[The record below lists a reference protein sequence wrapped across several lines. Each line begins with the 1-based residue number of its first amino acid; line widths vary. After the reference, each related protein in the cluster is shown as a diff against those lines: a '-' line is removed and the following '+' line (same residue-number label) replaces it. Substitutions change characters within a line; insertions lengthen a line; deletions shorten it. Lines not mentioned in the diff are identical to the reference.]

1 MTQIQLSDAQAVI
14 LSTACA
20 REDGAIF
27 PVTASLKGGAV
38 GNVCKSLLK
47 QGLIEEIAATDL
59 NTVWRHDEERGPITL
74 RATPLAYSTLGIT
87 DEQDETPPAET
98 PPAPVQRRKGTKQET
113 LIEMLRA
120 EGGATIDEIVEAT
133 GCARRH
139 VRRAQEEAGP
149 DDHLREGRGARPSLL
164 PAARLTRHTTTVT
177 MPPSRMGQRHFIVPR
192 APGSPRTAAAGRR
205 TARCSPP

>member
-20 REDGAIF
+20 REDGAVF

-87 DEQDETPPAET
+87 DQQDETPVEMPTAPA
-98 PPAPVQRRKGTKQET
+98 QRRKGTKQET

-120 EGGATIDEIVEAT
+120 EGGATIDEIVAQT
-133 GCARRH
+133 GWQSH
-139 VRRAQEEAGP
+139 TVRGAMSGALKKKLGLEVTSEKV
-149 DDHLREGRGARPSLL
+149 EGRGRVYRL
-164 PAARLTRHTTTVT
+164 PAA
-177 MPPSRMGQRHFIVPR
+177 
-192 APGSPRTAAAGRR
+192 
-205 TARCSPP
+205 

>member
-47 QGLIEEIAATDL
+47 QGLIEEIAAMDL

-87 DEQDETPPAET
+87 DEQDEASPAET
-98 PPAPVQRRKGTKQET
+98 PTAPVQRRKGTKQET

-120 EGGATIDEIVEAT
+120 DGGATIDEIVEAT
-133 GCARRH
+133 GWQPHYADARI
-139 VRRAQEEAGP
+139 
-149 DDHLREGRGARPSLL
+149 
-164 PAARLTRHTTTVT
+164 
-177 MPPSRMGQRHFIVPR
+177 MPM
-192 APGSPRTAAAGRR
+192 
-205 TARCSPP
+205 

>member
-14 LSTACA
+14 LSAACA
-20 REDGAIF
+20 REDGMVF

-47 QGLIEEIAATDL
+47 RGLIEEVAATDL

-87 DEQDETPPAET
+87 DAPEEKTNSQPGTEAAPEPA
-98 PPAPVQRRKGTKQET
+98 RRRTGTKQEA

-120 EGGATIDEIVEAT
+120 EGGATIDEIVDALDWRPHT
-133 GCARRH
+133 
-139 VRRAQEEAGP
+139 VRGAMSGALKKKLGLTIASEKV
-149 DDHLREGRGARPSLL
+149 DGRGRVYRIMSQP
-164 PAARLTRHTTTVT
+164 
-177 MPPSRMGQRHFIVPR
+177 
-192 APGSPRTAAAGRR
+192 
-205 TARCSPP
+205 

>member
-20 REDGAIF
+20 RDDGAVF

-74 RATPLAYSTLGIT
+74 RATPLACSVLGIT
-87 DEQDETPPAET
+87 EEAEDRAEDQ
-98 PPAPVQRRKGTKQET
+98 PAPEPAPEPIRRRSGTKQEAV
-113 LIEMLRA
+113 IAMLRA
-120 EGGATIDEIVEAT
+120 DGGATIDEIVAAT
-133 GCARRH
+133 SWAPHTARGFMSGALKKKLGLTITSEK
-139 VRRAQEEAGP
+139 V
-149 DDHLREGRGARPSLL
+149 EGRGRVY
-164 PAARLTRHTTTVT
+164 RIE
-177 MPPSRMGQRHFIVPR
+177 G
-192 APGSPRTAAAGRR
+192 
-205 TARCSPP
+205 

>member
-47 QGLIEEIAATDL
+47 LGLIEEIPAADL
-59 NTVWRHDEERGPITL
+59 NTVYRHDKERGPITL

-87 DEQDETPPAET
+87 DEQDET

-120 EGGATIDEIVEAT
+120 EGGATIDEIVAAT
-133 GCARRH
+133 GWQPH
-139 VRRAQEEAGP
+139 TVRGAMSGALKKKLGLTITSEKV
-149 DDHLREGRGARPSLL
+149 EGRG
-164 PAARLTRHTTTVT
+164 
-177 MPPSRMGQRHFIVPR
+177 R
-192 APGSPRTAAAGRR
+192 AYMIADN
-205 TARCSPP
+205 

>member
-87 DEQDETPPAET
+87 DEQDETPPVET
-98 PPAPVQRRKGTKQET
+98 PTAPVQRRKGTKQET

-120 EGGATIDEIVEAT
+120 ESGATIDEIVEAT
-133 GCARRH
+133 GWQAH
-139 VRRAQEEAGP
+139 TVRGAMSGALKKKLGLTITSEKI
-149 DDHLREGRGARPSLL
+149 EGRGRVYVIADD
-164 PAARLTRHTTTVT
+164 
-177 MPPSRMGQRHFIVPR
+177 
-192 APGSPRTAAAGRR
+192 
-205 TARCSPP
+205 

>member
-1 MTQIQLSDAQAVI
+1 MTRIQLSDAQAVI

-20 REDGAIF
+20 REDGAVF

-47 QGLIEEIAATDL
+47 RGLIEEVPATDL
-59 NTVWRHDEERGPITL
+59 ETVWRHDEERGPITL

-87 DEQDETPPAET
+87 DAPDEIPPTEA
-98 PPAPVQRRKGTKQET
+98 PVAPVQRRIGTKQET

-133 GCARRH
+133 GWQAH
-139 VRRAQEEAGP
+139 TVRGAMSGALKKKLGLKITSEKV
-149 DDHLREGRGARPSLL
+149 DGRGRIYAIRD
-164 PAARLTRHTTTVT
+164 
-177 MPPSRMGQRHFIVPR
+177 
-192 APGSPRTAAAGRR
+192 
-205 TARCSPP
+205 

>member
-20 REDGAIF
+20 REGGAIF

-74 RATPLAYSTLGIT
+74 RATPLAYSNLGIT
-87 DEQDETPPAET
+87 DQQDETPVET
-98 PPAPVQRRKGTKQET
+98 PTAPVQRRKGTKQET

-120 EGGATIDEIVEAT
+120 EGGATIDEIVAAT
-133 GCARRH
+133 GWQPH
-139 VRRAQEEAGP
+139 TV
-149 DDHLREGRGARPSLL
+149 RGAMSGALKKKLGLHVTSEKIENRGRVYSL
-164 PAARLTRHTTTVT
+164 PEV
-177 MPPSRMGQRHFIVPR
+177 
-192 APGSPRTAAAGRR
+192 
-205 TARCSPP
+205 